1 MPIFRHLNAGAVFAW
16 RLDDLADIR
25 RRGTVVGNP
34 TVLETGRGRALHVSE
49 GNNIT
54 ATRSVGKFP
63 HGANG
68 DFSLAFWL
76 RTSDSLRIVL
86 GNKRIDGDEKG
97 FAVRFVATVII
108 LKIGND
114 IDYTEVQSTTDV
126 IDGEWHHIAF
136 TVDRDATSYAYVDG
150 AREGGVAN
158 VEDGVD
164 ISSPLDLAIGCDAL
178 GSFNMEGDLQDVM
191 IWDRVLTTAEV
202 LGLATGRSF

>member
-1 MPIFRHLNAGAVFAW
+1 MPIFRHLNAGAVFAE
-16 RLDDLADIR
+16 RCGDIADLR
-25 RRGTVVGNP
+25 RRYTVTGNP
-34 TVLETGRGRALHVSE
+34 TTFGTGRGRALHVST

-54 ATRSVGKFP
+54 ATGQVGKFP

-76 RTSDSLRIVL
+76 RTSDSSHVVL

-97 FAVRFVATVII
+97 FAVRFVASVII
-108 LKIGND
+108 LKIGNGV
-114 IDYTEVQSTTDV
+114 DYTEVQSTTDV
-126 IDGEWHHIAF
+126 IDGAWHHVAF

-178 GSFNMEGDLQDVM
+178 GSFDMEGDIQDVV
-191 IWDRVLTTAEV
+191 IWDRVLSEAEAQ
-202 LGLATGRSF
+202 GLATGRAF